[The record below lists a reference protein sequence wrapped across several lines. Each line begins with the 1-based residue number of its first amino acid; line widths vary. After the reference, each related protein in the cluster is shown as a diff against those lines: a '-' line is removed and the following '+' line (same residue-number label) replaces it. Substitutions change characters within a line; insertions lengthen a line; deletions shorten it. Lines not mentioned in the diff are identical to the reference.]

1 MAARIGSHITFLQMR
16 ATMQRRGVDNP
27 SPRPSH
33 MLLELQTHISVDNV
47 IERNSVL
54 PLDCV
59 HELLAAIQ
67 VSEPP
72 VYPTAVQIRNL
83 TILQFPSHSLTLA
96 WPQPLHLPF
105 QLWG

>member
-1 MAARIGSHITFLQMR
+1 MAVRVDSHLTLLQMR

-27 SPRPSH
+27 YPRPSH
-33 MLLELQTHISVDNV
+33 MFLELKTHISVDQ
-47 IERNSVL
+47 RNSVL

-67 VSEPP
+67 VSGPP
-72 VYPTAVQIRNL
+72 VYPTAIQIRNL
-83 TILQFPSHSLTLA
+83 TILQFPSHPLTLA
-96 WPQPLHLPF
+96 WSQPLHLPF